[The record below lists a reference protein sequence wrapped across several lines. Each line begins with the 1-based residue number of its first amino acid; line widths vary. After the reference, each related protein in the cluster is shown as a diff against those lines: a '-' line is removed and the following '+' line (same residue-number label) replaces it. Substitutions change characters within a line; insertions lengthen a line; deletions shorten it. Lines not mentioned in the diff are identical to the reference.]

1 MKLLTKTLFTKQ
13 SGLVLVLLAASGSS
27 SAAQI
32 ANNNITE
39 AEIKAAQDAWG
50 KALIQISDDYRSGG
64 IDKARATATAV
75 LDGAY
80 GYHHGPVLFKPT
92 LAGGEQ
98 TFRINQE
105 GALAYFVGNNQAY
118 PADTGF
124 ALKNWQSYNY
134 DNAAVYI
141 NGDMALTMGKVHLTD
156 RDNKQ
161 TTVDKTW
168 GFKKGTTA
176 RYASCCTTPPSPTPA
191 NGNRRPAGRLFCY
204 GGNSLATRRVTTGP
218 VLLPCLPCDDSRRD
232 THADPPLHP

>member
-1 MKLLTKTLFTKQ
+1 MTLFTKTLFTKK
-13 SGLVLVLLAASGSS
+13 SGLVLILLAASGSL
-27 SAAQI
+27 SAAEI

-64 IDKARATATAV
+64 IAKAKTTATAV
-75 LDGAY
+75 LDSAY
-80 GYHHGPVLFKPT
+80 GYNNGPVLFKPT

-98 TFRINQE
+98 TFRLNQE

-124 ALKNWQSYNY
+124 ALKNWKSYNY

-141 NGDMALTMGKVHLTD
+141 NGDMALTMGKVHLID
-156 RDNKQ
+156 RDNKE

-168 GFKKGTTA
+168 GFKKGDDGKV
-176 RYASCCTTPPSPTPA
+176 RIVLHHS
-191 NGNRRPAGRLFCY
+191 
-204 GGNSLATRRVTTGP
+204 SLPYTG
-218 VLLPCLPCDDSRRD
+218 
-232 THADPPLHP
+232 